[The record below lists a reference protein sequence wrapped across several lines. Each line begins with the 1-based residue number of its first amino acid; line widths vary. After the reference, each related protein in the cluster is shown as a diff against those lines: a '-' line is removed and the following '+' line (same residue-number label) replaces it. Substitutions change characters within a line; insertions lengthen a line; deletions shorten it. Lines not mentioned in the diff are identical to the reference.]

1 MKTLAQYLVVI
12 DVAKKQD
19 ATSIQI
25 WRNTPEFLKGDERVY
40 LQDRIFHYFDLVF
53 QTKMEKIPYTDQ
65 ADKIKALMDSEA
77 MKNNSELI
85 VDGTGVGEAIIDI
98 LRSKSLRPTPIVFTG
113 GDQLNIK
120 YEKNLRRFGGFG
132 AGIGTMQV
140 IRQLDVPK
148 KDLVAAGQ
156 TMIQQCRLRIA
167 PEVQYAND
175 FRKQLVHF
183 KGKVNEKTGYTSYN
197 NDNPEVHDDFTV
209 CFLMAMWYFRYRH
222 YMDDERIVPPESRSN
237 SYDWDPLGKPGDF

>member
-1 MKTLAQYLVVI
+1 MKTLPQYLVVM

-19 ATSIQI
+19 ATALQI

-53 QTKMEKIPYTDQ
+53 QTKMEHVPYTDQ
-65 ADKIKALMDSEA
+65 GDRIKALMDSEA

-85 VDGTGVGEAIIDI
+85 VDGTGVGEPIIDI
-98 LRSKSLRPTPIVFTG
+98 LRSKSLRPTSIVFTNG
-113 GDQLNIK
+113 EQLNIK
-120 YEKNLRRFGGFG
+120 YEDLNRRFGGFG
-132 AGIGTMQV
+132 TGIGTMKV
-140 IRQLDVPK
+140 VKQLDVPK

-156 TMIQQCRLRIA
+156 AIIQQARLRIA
-167 PEVQYAND
+167 PDVQYVED
-175 FRKQLVHF
+175 FKRQLIHF

-197 NDNPEVHDDFTV
+197 NDNPDIHDDLTV
-209 CFLMAMWYFRYRH
+209 CFLMAMWYFKYRH
-222 YMDDERIVPPESRSN
+222 YMDDERIVPQGSKSS